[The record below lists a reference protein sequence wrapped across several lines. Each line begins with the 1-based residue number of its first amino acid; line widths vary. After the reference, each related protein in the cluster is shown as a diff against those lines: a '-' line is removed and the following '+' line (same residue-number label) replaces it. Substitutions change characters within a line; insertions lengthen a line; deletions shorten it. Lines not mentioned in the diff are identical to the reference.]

1 MEFYGFSG
9 GNEDKWEMQSSSA
22 YDVLPSDESFFH
34 ALAAEQSPDEKN
46 VALCCDDNESCFLML
61 WEQGSS
67 EDSYTEKLEIDEF
80 LGGDFCM
87 ENLLSLEAFLRVI
100 LDMKAPRKDLKVGQ
114 CGFAKSGA
122 SLDEA
127 WLDELMFADF
137 HQPRTLAAFLTNFVM

>member
-9 GNEDKWEMQSSSA
+9 GNEDKWEIKSSSA
-22 YDVLPSDESFFH
+22 YDVLPSDENFFH
-34 ALAAEQSPDEKN
+34 ALVAEQSPDEKN

-100 LDMKAPRKDLKVGQ
+100 LYMKAPRKDLKVGQ

-137 HQPRTLAAFLTNFVM
+137 HQPRTLAAFLTNFAM